1 MSVAWALP
9 ARLSPHSPPLRL
21 WRPAPGRGGRM
32 LVISSLSRSSL
43 RFTPSAAG
51 RRTRYMRSQLQ
62 RQLGFLKRSCED
74 FDAGQHD
81 EGLRIAVSLRVL
93 FHDTSASTSLL

>member
-1 MSVAWALP
+1 
-9 ARLSPHSPPLRL
+9 
-21 WRPAPGRGGRM
+21 
-32 LVISSLSRSSL
+32 
-43 RFTPSAAG
+43 
-51 RRTRYMRSQLQ
+51 MRSQLQ

-93 FHDTSASTSLL
+93 FHDTSASTSLLTHLGIRTTVKVLTTFEPGYTENKQTGVISVAVPESGGWFRSVGPLRFRLFAFLG